1 MLVRTTKT
9 KRTKI
14 ELRAILKGKNTE
26 GERETVIQKKS
37 LSST

>member
-1 MLVRTTKT
+1 MVVRITKI
-9 KRTKI
+9 KCTKI